1 MVSIKLNNVCVN
13 FNLIKA
19 KRKLF
24 PSIISK
30 NNEIKPLPF
39 SLNHINLDLKAGDKI
54 GLIGRNGAGKTT
66 LLRVIA
72 KILKPTYGEISTLG
86 SVGSLFGPIP
96 FLKPTNSALENV
108 KIFAMLNKL
117 NRLEMES
124 IEHDVRTFVN
134 IGKYFDHPLSTYSA
148 GMLARF
154 NFALLTSMKKDI
166 LVMDEAIGA
175 GDIFFRQ
182 KIEDRLKK
190 LYETAQIIVIASHN
204 NSLIKQLCNQ
214 AILLDNGSLKFKGK
228 VDECLSIYESNSKYE
243 VK

>member
-1 MVSIKLNNVCVN
+1 MAHLKLNNVSVN
-13 FNLIKA
+13 FNSIKS

-30 NNEIKPLPF
+30 KNDITPLPF
-39 SLNHINLDLKAGDKI
+39 SLKNINLDLKSGDKI

-72 KILKPTYGEISTLG
+72 KILKPTNGEILTVG

-96 FLKPTNSALENV
+96 FLNPMNSAFENI
-108 KIFAMLNKL
+108 KTFSMLNEL
-117 NRLEMES
+117 NRSEFEAV
-124 IEHDVRTFVN
+124 EHDVKTFIE
-134 IGKYFDHPLSTYSA
+134 IGDHYNKPVYTFSA

-154 NFALLTSMKKDI
+154 NFALLTAIRRDI
-166 LVMDEAIGA
+166 LVMDEEIGA

-182 KIEDRLKK
+182 KIENRLKK
-190 LYETAQIIVIASHN
+190 LYENAEIIVIASHS

-214 AILLDNGSLKFKGK
+214 AILLENGTINFKGQ
-228 VDECLSIYESNSKYE
+228 VDECLSLYQSYL
-243 VK
+243 